1 MTTSP
6 TTLANSN
13 AAIRVLT
20 GIKPTGSP
28 HLGNYVG
35 AIRPA
40 IQASLRPGASS
51 FFFLADYHA
60 LIGNEDAQSVQRATL
75 EITATWLALG
85 LDPARVIFYRQ
96 SDIPE
101 IPELCWLL
109 SCVASKGL
117 LNRAH
122 AYKAAVEANTEAGLD
137 VDSGVN
143 AGLYTYPVLM
153 AADILLFN
161 AHSVPVGKDQVQHI
175 EIARD
180 LAARFNHLFAP
191 EAPIFTL
198 PEAAVDSHT
207 SVLPGLDGRKMSKS
221 YGNTIP
227 LWLNSKQLKQ
237 AIAGVLTNSKLPGEP
252 KQVDESALFAIYQGF
267 ATPDQAHAMQ
277 QRYSDGI
284 GWGEVK
290 AIVTDAIEQ
299 ELAPARA
306 RYAALIANP
315 AALERTL
322 LAGAARARAMAAPFI
337 ARVRAACGLRSLAD
351 LTIGAAESTTDRS
364 ASDKS
369 ASDKKGQQAPPKLS
383 TFKDSEGFR
392 FKLSQADNK
401 LVLLESIAFDDA
413 KSCGV
418 AMASLKTAP
427 ASAFRTIEL
436 GCEFELEG
444 QVLANGGG
452 SVEQVLQQLELL
464 REASQ

>member
-1 MTTSP
+1 MTIS
-6 TTLANSN
+6 LSSN
-13 AAIRVLT
+13 AITRVLT

-40 IQASLRPGASS
+40 IQASLRPDAAA

-109 SCVASKGL
+109 SCVAAKGL

-122 AYKAAVEANTEAGLD
+122 AYKAAVDANTEAGLD
-137 VDSGVN
+137 VDSGIN

-161 AHSVPVGKDQVQHI
+161 AHFVPVGKDQVQHI

-180 LAARFNHLFAP
+180 LAARFNHLYAP
-191 EAPIFTL
+191 EQPIFTL
-198 PEAAVDSHT
+198 PEAVVDAHT

-227 LWLNSKQLKQ
+227 LWLSHAQLKQ
-237 AIAGVLTNSKLPGEP
+237 AITGVVTNSKLPDEP
-252 KQVDESALFAIYQGF
+252 KHVDESALFAIYQGF
-267 ATPDQAHAMQ
+267 STPEQAAALAL
-277 QRYSDGI
+277 RYSEGI

-290 AIVTDAIEQ
+290 ALVTEAIAC

-306 RYAALIANP
+306 RYADFMADP
-315 AALERTL
+315 QALEQTL
-322 LAGAARARAMAAPFI
+322 LAGAQRARQIATPFMAA
-337 ARVRAACGLRSLAD
+337 VRAACGLRSLGNLASSS
-351 LTIGAAESTTDRS
+351 AAGGTD
-364 ASDKS
+364 KHPQ
-369 ASDKKGQQAPPKLS
+369 KHPPKLS

-392 FKLSQADNK
+392 FKLSQADSK

-418 AMASLKTAP
+418 AMAALKTAP
-427 ASAFRTIEL
+427 ESCFRAIEL
-436 GCEFELEG
+436 GAEFEFEG
-444 QVLANGGG
+444 VVLANGGADLA
-452 SVEQVLQQLELL
+452 QVLAQLSLL
-464 REASQ
+464 REAI